1 MHAEWYSKV
10 NRAVCAAGRPYRL
23 CYNRIIRET
32 PAVGQGELMNHGEI
46 NAALLSELLEN
57 KRGQACL
64 SLREAGEEIGISAPT
79 LQRIEAGQVPTTST
93 LLKLAQW
100 LGVSVDEFR
109 RTPQKKQKRDT
120 IEQIEVL
127 LRADKELDP
136 EVAQTIANV
145 ARQVYNGFKRQKT
158 KRER

>member
-1 MHAEWYSKV
+1 MD
-10 NRAVCAAGRPYRL
+10 
-23 CYNRIIRET
+23 
-32 PAVGQGELMNHGEI
+32 HGEV
-46 NAALLSELLEN
+46 NVDLLSELLEN

-64 SLREAGEEIGISAPT
+64 SLRDAAEEIGISAPT
-79 LQRIEAGQVPTTST
+79 LQRIEAGQAPTAST

-100 LGVSVDEFR
+100 LGVSVDDFR
-109 RTPQKKQKRDT
+109 STPKNKRKRNT

-145 ARQVYNGFKRQKT
+145 ARQVYDGFRRQKT
-158 KRER
+158 KRGR